1 MNIRR
6 RVGDALSV
14 LAAIRLVEKQGNGY
28 IWTGN
33 RSSSNTNEINNL
45 RREVEEMKRILNE
58 KQNQYKALQD
68 KVSFVNLALS
78 VGKGTATPV

>member
-14 LAAIRLVEKQGNGY
+14 LTAIRLVEKQGNGY

-33 RSSSNTNEINNL
+33 RPCGNTNEISNL

-68 KVSFVNLALS
+68 KVLFVIL
-78 VGKGTATPV
+78 V